1 MSKTKKTKILIIG
14 SGPAGYTAALY
25 AARANLDPI
34 IITGLNQGG
43 QLMSTTEIEN
53 WPTEYNNISGSD
65 LMGLFLNNVEKF
77 NTEIIPDNIINA
89 DLSKRPFLLNGD
101 SGTDYI
107 CESVIIATGSSPKKL
122 GLKSEEEFLGKGISY
137 CATCDGMFYKG
148 KNVVIVGGGNTAIED
163 ALFLSNICS
172 SVTLVHRHD
181 KFRAEP
187 ILLDRIKD
195 KVSKN
200 MISVK
205 TFYTISKIE
214 GNKDKVTNVVL
225 SGSKNNSLE
234 NIETDG
240 VFIAIGYNP
249 NTNIFNNLMKTE
261 EGYIITQKN
270 DKNFQ
275 TMTSIEGIFAAG
287 DVQDSIYRQAI
298 TSSGTG
304 CMAALDAQRWLEKNE
319 G

>member
-1 MSKTKKTKILIIG
+1 MNKTKKTKILIIG

-43 QLMSTTEIEN
+43 QLMNTTEIEN
-53 WPTEYNNISGSD
+53 WPTTYSNISGSD
-65 LMGLFLNNVEKF
+65 LMELFLSNVKKF
-77 NTEIIPDNIINA
+77 NTEIIIDNIINA
-89 DLSKRPFLLNGD
+89 NLKKRPFILTGD

-122 GLKSEEEFLGKGISY
+122 GLDSEEEFLGKGVSY
-137 CATCDGMFYKG
+137 CATCDGMFYKD
-148 KNVVIVGGGNTAIED
+148 KNVVVIGGGNTAIED
-163 ALFLSNICS
+163 ALYLSNICRN
-172 SVTLVHRHD
+172 VTLVHRHD

-187 ILLDRIKD
+187 ILLDRINN

-200 MISVK
+200 IISIR
-205 TFYTISKIE
+205 TFYTINKIE
-214 GNKDKVTNVVL
+214 GTEDKLTNIVL
-225 SGSKNNSLE
+225 LSSKNNSLE
-234 NIETDG
+234 NIATDG
-240 VFIAIGYNP
+240 VFIAIGHNP
-249 NTNIFNNLMKTE
+249 NTNIFNDLMKTK
-261 EGYIITQKN
+261 EGYIITRKD

-287 DVQDSIYRQAI
+287 DVQDNIYRQAI

-304 CMAALDAQRWLEKNE
+304 CMAALDAQRWLEKNDV
-319 G
+319 

>member
-1 MSKTKKTKILIIG
+1 MNRTKKTKILIIG

-53 WPTEYNNISGSD
+53 WPTVYNNISGSD
-65 LMGLFLNNVEKF
+65 LMELFLNQVKKF
-77 NTEIIPDNIINA
+77 NTEIIPDNIISA
-89 DLSKRPFLLNGD
+89 DLSKRPFTLTGD
-101 SGTDYI
+101 SGNDYI
-107 CESVIIATGSSPKKL
+107 CESVVIATGSSPKKL
-122 GLKSEEEFLGKGISY
+122 GIRSEEEFLGRGVSY
-137 CATCDGMFYKG
+137 CATCDGMFYKD
-148 KNVVIVGGGNTAIED
+148 KNVIIVGGGNAAIED
-163 ALFLSNICS
+163 ALYLSNICRN
-172 SVTLVHRHD
+172 VTLIHRHD

-187 ILLDRIKD
+187 ILLDRINN

-200 MISVK
+200 MISIK
-205 TFYTISKIE
+205 TFYVLSKIE
-214 GNKDKVTNVVL
+214 GNRDKVTSVVICN
-225 SGSKNNSLE
+225 SKNNSLE
-234 NIETDG
+234 RIETDG
-240 VFIAIGYNP
+240 VFIAIGHNP

-261 EGYIITQKN
+261 EGYIVTKKN

-298 TSSGTG
+298 TSAGTG